1 MVAWAPTRSPAEGLP
16 FALGLW
22 LELALLVPRV
32 HVQLSVSVFE
42 MKAHAVVA
50 VEVTVVVVDN
60 RKEDTSYQGAF
71 RGVRGGHKA
80 IHMAGI
86 GPSVRHMA

>member
-1 MVAWAPTRSPAEGLP
+1 MLA
-16 FALGLW
+16 LW
-22 LELALLVPRV
+22 LELALLVPLVR
-32 HVQLSVSVFE
+32 VQLSVSVFA
-42 MKAHAVVA
+42 MKARAVVA
-50 VEVTVVVVDN
+50 VAAEGTVVDS

-71 RGVRGGHKA
+71 RGVRGAHMA